1 MSRRVIYAL
10 VCMFLLCAGRPA
22 QADYKYADG
31 TPYAAKLTFT
41 SERLGRDVTFDN
53 LPKFEDYPAARPV
66 QTTARDIDWTSHPR
80 AWEFRTRLRQG
91 LKAPA
96 NFGGAYSVV
105 SHGCGSGC
113 QTHWI
118 IHRASGRVLGIFST
132 TAGAVF
138 DNNSR
143 LIIANL
149 PDRVAD
155 LGDAW
160 GLLGEVVFYAAEN
173 NTLKQIQR
181 IDVTNL
187 DKQEAP
193 D

>member
-1 MSRRVIYAL
+1 MYGHLVRSL
-10 VCMFLLCAGRPA
+10 VCMIFLCAAASSA

-31 TPYAAKLTFT
+31 TVYTGALTFT
-41 SERLGRDVTFDN
+41 GERLGHDVTFDN
-53 LPKFEDYPAARPV
+53 LPKFEDYPAARSAK
-66 QTTARDIDWTSHPR
+66 TTAKDIDWTSHPR
-80 AWEFRTRLRQG
+80 AWEFRTRLREG

-96 NFGGAYSVV
+96 NFGGVYSVV

-113 QTHWI
+113 QTNWVI
-118 IHRASGRVLGIFST
+118 DRATGRVLGMFST

-155 LGDAW
+155 LSDGW
-160 GLLGEVVFYAAEN
+160 GLLHEVVFYAAEN
-173 NTLKQIQR
+173 DTLAQIQR
-181 IDVTNL
+181 INVTDL
-187 DKQEAP
+187 P
-193 D
+193 DR

>member
-1 MSRRVIYAL
+1 MTKTCIYSFFIIVTLAFIL
-10 VCMFLLCAGRPA
+10 EPKSY
-22 QADYKYADG
+22 ADYKHADG
-31 TPYAAKLTFT
+31 APYLSTLTFT
-41 SERLGRDVTFDN
+41 GERLGRDITFDN
-53 LPKFEDYPAARPV
+53 LPRFEDYPAAPPAAK
-66 QTTARDIDWTSHPR
+66 TAKDIDWKSHPR
-80 AWEFRTRLRQG
+80 AWEFRTRLRGG

-96 NFGGAYSVV
+96 NFGGTYSVV

-118 IHRASGRVLGIFST
+118 IHRASGRVLGMFYT

-149 PDRVAD
+149 PDRRAD
-155 LGDAW
+155 LGDGW
-160 GLLGEVVFYAAEN
+160 GLLDEVVFYAAEN
-173 NTLKQIQR
+173 DALKQIQR

-187 DKQEAP
+187 SND
-193 D
+193 